1 MKKRNAF
8 TIIEVVLV
16 LAIAGLIFLM
26 VFIALPALQ
35 RSQRNTRR
43 RQDAARIASAITDYY
58 SNTGKMPFGYDSGT
72 GFREKVYFDYSLI
85 SKYIDSEVSVPS
97 ETRAVKYS
105 GYDFNEVTCPEGK
118 SCEQFKDPNGSV
130 YIISL
135 AMSDTDAPQ
144 YQANTVFLRYAAKC
158 DSDGKTINLDGQN
171 AQFTVI
177 MTLEGGSYYC
187 ADNS

>member
-58 SNTGKMPFGYDSGT
+58 SNTGKLPFGPDPKSS
-72 GFREKVYFDYSLI
+72 RKAYFDYSLI
-85 SKYIDSEVSVPS
+85 SKYIDSEVSIPADPVVTQGS
-97 ETRAVKYS
+97 AH
-105 GYDFNEVTCPEGK
+105 DFNAASCPEGK

-130 YIISL
+130 YIISI
-135 AMSDTDAPQ
+135 AKSSTNAPE

-187 ADNS
+187 TDNS

>member
-58 SNTGKMPFGYDSGT
+58 SNTGKMPFGPEGT
-72 GFREKVYFDYSLI
+72 RKVYFDYSLI
-85 SKYIDSEVSVPS
+85 TKYIDSEVSIPADPVV
-97 ETRAVKYS
+97 TQYS
-105 GYDFNEVTCPEGK
+105 ANDFEAAFCPEGK

-130 YIISL
+130 YRISL
-135 AMSDTDAPQ
+135 AYSHEGTAPG
-144 YQANTVFLRYAAKC
+144 YKANTIFLRYATKC
-158 DSDGKTINLDGQN
+158 DSDGKTILLEGQN

-177 MTLEGGSYYC
+177 MPLEGGSYYC
-187 ADNS
+187 TDNS

>member
-58 SNTGKMPFGYDSGT
+58 SNTGKMPFGPVANT
-72 GFREKVYFDYSLI
+72 WNVYFDYSLI
-85 SKYIDSEVSVPS
+85 TKYIDSEVSIPADPVA
-97 ETRAVKYS
+97 TQYS
-105 GYDFNEVTCPEGK
+105 ANDFEAASCPEGK
-118 SCEQFKDPNGSV
+118 SCEQFKDPNGNV
-130 YIISL
+130 YRISL
-135 AMSDTDAPQ
+135 AISHQGTAPG
-144 YQANTVFLRYAAKC
+144 YKANTIFLRYAAKC
-158 DSDGKTINLDGQN
+158 DSDGKTILLKGQN

-177 MTLEGGSYYC
+177 MPLEGGSYYC